1 MELEREIAA
10 ARALAEAGLSRAE
23 IARILR
29 RAPEW
34 VTGAMGIVLDMLCR
48 PDSGVDLLLTIGR
61 LASVEAWQT
70 YCALPAAARRVVLDS
85 VDPISVDLCRTALES
100 LVSSA
105 ARSGRPRRLTDE
117 RARQAARR
125 LADGETDTDVAADLR
140 VSRATLY
147 RAIRRV
153 RKGGK
158 GRDDGSD
165 GPMNGGRGAAAEEP
179 DPGQPGHRGM
189 AGPPCL
195 HCGKNAHAAVCVDR
209 PTDTWRVTCYVCGD
223 MGPPGFGVQGAYA
236 KWSEFAHA
244 AVEARAAPS

>member
-34 VTGAMGIVLDMLCR
+34 VTGAMGIVLDMLCH
-48 PDSGVDLLLTIGR
+48 PDSGADLFLTIGR
-61 LASVEAWQT
+61 LASVEAWQA
-70 YCALPAAARRVVLDS
+70 YCALPAAARRVVIDS
-85 VDPISVDLCRTALES
+85 VDPISVDLCRAALES

-105 ARSGRPRRLTDE
+105 VRSGRPRRLTDE
-117 RARQAARR
+117 RARHAARR

-153 RKGGK
+153 RKGSK

-165 GPMNGGRGAAAEEP
+165 GPMHGGAGEEP
-179 DPGQPGHRGM
+179 DPEQPGHRGM

-195 HCGKNAHAAVCVDR
+195 HCGKDAHAAMCVDR
-209 PTDTWRVTCYVCGD
+209 PSDTWRVTCYVCGD
-223 MGPPGFGVQGAYA
+223 LGPPGFGIQGAYA
-236 KWSEFAHA
+236 KWSELAPA
-244 AVEARAAPS
+244 AVEDRATPS